1 MKREWLKEVIVGLF
15 AVLFTALVFYPWKSK
30 AQQASQNG
38 VYCSWTASTSNNIA
52 GYYVW
57 RIVTTGTTCPTS
69 GYTQLN
75 TTAVTTTN
83 YIDASAALSTDYCY
97 GVQAVGSNGLVSALS
112 TPANITTLSSWPTVP
127 NAPTGVTVI
136 SQ

>member
-1 MKREWLKEVIVGLF
+1 MKKYIIS
-15 AVLFTALVFYPWKSK
+15 VLLLIFSGICLM
-30 AQQASQNG
+30 AQQASQSG
-38 VYCSWTASTSNNIA
+38 VYCSWTASTSSNVA

-57 RIVTTGTTCPTS
+57 RIGTTGTTCPTS

-75 TTAVTTTN
+75 TTAITATN
-83 YIDASAALSTDYCY
+83 YLDISAALSTDYCY
-97 GVQAVGSNGLVSALS
+97 GVQTLGTNGLVSGLS
-112 TPANITTLSSWPTVP
+112 TPANITTPSSWPIVP

>member
-1 MKREWLKEVIVGLF
+1 MKKDNVKWGILGWFIILSITL
-15 AVLFTALVFYPWKSK
+15 AFYPWKSK